1 VIRLLMLLVDDLSP
15 DAAEI
20 ARIKDA
26 VEAMAPG
33 TVTVTVEPIQ
43 FGLDHYYED
52 SVGLAMAVPGV
63 LHQVDRHQEDVDAI
77 VLGCFGDPGLRPARE
92 ISRVPVIG
100 GGEASMVLARL
111 YARRFGILQIRASNI
126 PETEV
131 TLATLGLSGMCVGTG
146 VIDMAF
152 YELLDDTTK
161 TLDLL
166 VREGRKLVDRGAEV
180 LILGCISLGLGPFT
194 AELSDALQLPVIN
207 PVRAAVAAAQVFQ
220 TVGPPVSGRP
230 EDYGKLRSYLP
241 AVEQALSAAHVGSGK

>member
-20 ARIKDA
+20 ARIKDS

-33 TVTVTVEPIQ
+33 TVTVTVTVEPIE
-43 FGLDHYYED
+43 FGLGHYYED

-63 LHQVDRHQEDVDAI
+63 LHQVDRHQDDVDVI

-92 ISRVPVIG
+92 MSRVPVIG
-100 GGEASMVLARL
+100 GGEASMVLAQL

-126 PETEV
+126 PETEAG
-131 TLATLGLSGMCVGTG
+131 LATLGLSGMCVGTG

-194 AELSDALQLPVIN
+194 AELSDALQIPVIN
-207 PVRAAVAAAQVFQ
+207 PVRGGDRRGAGVPDRGTAGQRAPGGLRPAPLLSSRRGAGAVRC
-220 TVGPPVSGRP
+220 SCR
-230 EDYGKLRSYLP
+230 
-241 AVEQALSAAHVGSGK
+241 

>member
-33 TVTVTVEPIQ
+33 TVTATVEPIQ
-43 FGLDHYYED
+43 FGLGHYYED

-63 LHQVDRHQEDVDAI
+63 LHQVDRHQDDVDVI

-100 GGEASMVLARL
+100 GGEASMVLAQL

-131 TLATLGLSGMCVGTG
+131 ALATLGLSGMCVGTG

-152 YELLDDTTK
+152 YELLDDTAK

-194 AELSDALQLPVIN
+194 AELSDALQVPVIN
-207 PVRAAVAAAQVFQ
+207 PVRAAIAAAQVFQ
-220 TVGPPVSGRP
+220 TVGRPVSGRP
-230 EDYGKLRSYLP
+230 EEYGQLRSCLP
-241 AVEQALSAAHVGSGK
+241 AVKRALSAAHPGSGE